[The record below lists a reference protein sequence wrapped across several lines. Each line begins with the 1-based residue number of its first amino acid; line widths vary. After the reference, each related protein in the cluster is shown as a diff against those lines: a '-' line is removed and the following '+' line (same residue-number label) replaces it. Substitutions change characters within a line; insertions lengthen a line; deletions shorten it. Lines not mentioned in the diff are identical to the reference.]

1 MLFLKKASLRA
12 RGSAADQH
20 DGLPPAGMGLCGAAS
35 GGTAQLP
42 LAATSV
48 RACILQRM
56 SDVGPGTIQVV
67 QSIAPVYIG
76 PQVLEKMLGRLHFR
90 ES

>member
-48 RACILQRM
+48 RAAGEVPAEPA
-56 SDVGPGTIQVV
+56 S
-67 QSIAPVYIG
+67 
-76 PQVLEKMLGRLHFR
+76 FR
-90 ES
+90 GCLM